1 MITENEEKTMQETK
15 GFKLLNDFGVRAW
28 IATLVIMGYMGS
40 VAYTI
45 FLGNKDMIP
54 TLTTLYMPL
63 VSIVIMFYFQ
73 ASAMKDMKT

>member
-1 MITENEEKTMQETK
+1 MEEPITEKKK

-40 VAYTI
+40 VGYSV

-54 TLTTLYMPL
+54 VITTLYMPL

-73 ASAMKDMKT
+73 ASAMRDMMKE

>member
-1 MITENEEKTMQETK
+1 MEESITKEKK
-15 GFKLLNDFGVRAW
+15 GFKLFNDFGVRAL

-40 VAYTI
+40 VGYSV

-54 TLTTLYMPL
+54 VITTLYMPL

-73 ASAMKDMKT
+73 ASAMRDMKKE

>member
-1 MITENEEKTMQETK
+1 MITEGEETAMEKEK
-15 GFKLLNDFGVRAW
+15 GFKLLNDFGVRAL
-28 IATLVIMGYMGS
+28 IATMIIIGYMAS

-54 TLTTLYMPL
+54 ALTTLYMPL

-73 ASAMKDMKT
+73 ASAMRDMNK